1 MLKAILLAALL
12 GMLFPVAGHAV
23 SSRIRN
29 NWLRFGISIIFL
41 IISIFITYYLARLL
55 EW

>member
-1 MLKAILLAALL
+1 MLRAIVLAAVL
-12 GMLFPVAGHAV
+12 GMLLPVAGHAV
-23 SSRIRN
+23 SSRFRN

-41 IISIFITYYLARLL
+41 IVSILITYYLARFL